1 MMWGRWGMK
10 LPRRNFL
17 HLAAGA
23 AVLPAV
29 SRIARAQAY
38 PSRPVHLIVGFP
50 ASGLTDI
57 LARLLGPPLSER
69 LGQQFI
75 VEDRPGAGTN
85 LATEAVVRALPDGYT
100 LLMATSSNAIDA
112 TLYDNLKF
120 NFIRDTTPVA
130 SIARTP
136 LVLVVNPSFPAKSV
150 PELITYAKASPG
162 KINMATAG
170 IGSSVHLAGELFMT
184 MTGVKLV
191 PVHYRGLYV
200 PDLLAGQV
208 QLVFSPIPTTIEQV
222 RAGKLRALAVTT
234 PTRSPALPTAPTI
247 GEFVAGYEASVWN
260 GVVAP
265 KDTPAAII
273 DKLHEA
279 IDAALAD
286 PKLMTQFAGI
296 GSVPKSMT
304 PADFG
309 KFIAEDTENA
319 CNEPGKAGCRTR
331 PHIPAGAEIRER
343 RQPHRGEPLAANV
356 PYPAGASSV
365 LLRGRA
371 ERISATRLQ
380 WKAAVM
386 FFIIV
391 AGLIVYGSGA
401 HL

>member
-1 MMWGRWGMK
+1 MRV
-10 LPRRNFL
+10 PRRSFL
-17 HLAAGA
+17 HMVAAAIALGG
-23 AVLPAV
+23 LPQA
-29 SRIARAQAY
+29 ARAQAY

-57 LARLLGPPLSER
+57 LARLLGSSLSER
-69 LGQQFI
+69 IGQQFI

-100 LLMATSSNAIDA
+100 LLMASSSNAINA

-136 LVLVVNPSFPAKSV
+136 LVLVVNPSFPAKNV
-150 PELITYAKASPG
+150 PELINYAKASPG

-170 IGSSVHLAGELFMT
+170 IGSSLHLAGELFMT
-184 MTGVKLV
+184 MTGVKFV
-191 PVHYRGLYV
+191 PVHYRSLYV

-208 QLVFSPIPTTIEQV
+208 QLAFSPIPTTIEQV
-222 RAGKLRALAVTT
+222 RAGNLRALAVTS
-234 PTRSPALPTAPTI
+234 PTRSSALPNVPTI

-265 KDTPAAII
+265 KDTPPAII

-279 IDAALAD
+279 IDATLAD
-286 PKLMTQFAGI
+286 PKLTTQFADV

-309 KFIAEDTENA
+309 KFIAEDTEKW
-319 CNEPGKAGCRTR
+319 GRV
-331 PHIPAGAEIRER
+331 IR
-343 RQPHRGEPLAANV
+343 GNN
-356 PYPAGASSV
+356 
-365 LLRGRA
+365 
-371 ERISATRLQ
+371 ISAE
-380 WKAAVM
+380 
-386 FFIIV
+386 
-391 AGLIVYGSGA
+391 
-401 HL
+401 

>member
-1 MMWGRWGMK
+1 M
-10 LPRRNFL
+10 
-17 HLAAGA
+17 AGA
-23 AVLPAV
+23 AIALGG
-29 SRIARAQAY
+29 SRQAARAQAY

-57 LARLLGPPLSER
+57 LARFLGPSLSER

-85 LATEAVVRALPDGYT
+85 LATESVVRALPDGYT
-100 LLMATSSNAIDA
+100 LLMATSSNAINA

-136 LVLVVNPSFPAKSV
+136 LILVVHPSFPAKSV
-150 PELITYAKASPG
+150 PELISYAKANRG

-184 MTGVKLV
+184 MTGVRLV
-191 PVHYRGLYV
+191 PVHYRGFYV

-222 RAGKLRALAVTT
+222 RAGKLRALAVTSA
-234 PTRSPALPTAPTI
+234 TRSPVLPDVPTI

-260 GVVAP
+260 GLVAP
-265 KDTPAAII
+265 KGTPAAIV
-273 DKLHEA
+273 DNLHGA

-286 PKLMTQFAGI
+286 PKLTAQFAGV

-309 KFIAEDTENA
+309 KFIAEDTEKW
-319 CNEPGKAGCRTR
+319 GRV
-331 PHIPAGAEIRER
+331 IR
-343 RQPHRGEPLAANV
+343 ANN
-356 PYPAGASSV
+356 
-365 LLRGRA
+365 
-371 ERISATRLQ
+371 IKTD
-380 WKAAVM
+380 
-386 FFIIV
+386 
-391 AGLIVYGSGA
+391 
-401 HL
+401 